1 LVSKNRKINYIAVNP
16 TDIKANI
23 QRGSHDPNHLFM
35 AEEEKSFS
43 APSDFE
49 KKKDSAWGKKS
60 QQLTKSH

>member
-1 LVSKNRKINYIAVNP
+1 
-16 TDIKANI
+16 
-23 QRGSHDPNHLFM
+23 M